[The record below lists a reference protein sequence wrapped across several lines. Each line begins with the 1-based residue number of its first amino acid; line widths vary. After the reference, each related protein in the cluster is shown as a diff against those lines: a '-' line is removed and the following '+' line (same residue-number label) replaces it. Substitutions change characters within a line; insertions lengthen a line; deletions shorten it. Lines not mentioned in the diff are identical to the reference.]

1 MRGIQDIIKEAT
13 ERYDLTYDESQR
25 SPTIKLNDGTI
36 KEIKKEDLELVF
48 QLKD

>member
-1 MRGIQDIIKEAT
+1 MRGIQEIIKEAT
-13 ERYDLTYDESQR
+13 ERYGLTYDESQQ

-36 KEIKKEDLELVF
+36 KEIKREDIDLAF